1 MVISLCSAKCLLAGF
16 CFAIYKD
23 NAQKNLRFQQRYTQP
38 PSSEFIGIVLLV
50 IAIKLMNAYCAN
62 QHHVKNGREEE
73 CDRCRRHL
81 R

>member
-23 NAQKNLRFQQRYTQP
+23 NAKKISDFSKGILSLQDQN
-38 PSSEFIGIVLLV
+38 SSAFVLLI
-50 IAIKLMNAYCAN
+50 IAIKLMYAYCAN